1 MKEFVDIMVDFLVS
15 KRFYGPIIALLGG
28 LFIYNIFK
36 SIIVKIKSRRSKKK
50 NHKKEETVLN
60 LIRNIVKYIIMVIVS
75 LIILEIYGV
84 NTTSIIASLSVVGV
98 VIGLAF
104 QDTLKN
110 MLSGIII
117 IFDNRYNV
125 GDVVEIN
132 GFIGE
137 VVSLGLQTTKI
148 QAYTGEMF
156 TILNSNVST
165 VINYTESD
173 TRLILDLG
181 VSYKTDLSKLE
192 KTLNKIKPKLEKI
205 ENVNGPLELLG
216 VDSLSSSQVI
226 YRITILCKPYTHFG
240 VKREALKIIKNAFD
254 KDNIEIP
261 FTQVDVHIKEDIN
274 RETHSKK

>member
-261 FTQVDVHIKEDIN
+261 FTQVDVHIKEDIK

>member
-156 TILNSNVST
+156 TILNSNIST

>member
-1 MKEFVDIMVDFLVS
+1 MEKLVDTIVGFLLS
-15 KRFYGPIIALLGG
+15 KRFYGPIIVILIG
-28 LFIYNIFK
+28 
-36 SIIVKIKSRRSKKK
+36 IIVYNLFKKIIYKIKTRRYGKK

-60 LIRNIVKYIIMVIVS
+60 LIRNIVKYIIMVICS

-84 NTTSIIASLSVVGV
+84 NTTSIIASLSIVGV

-156 TILNSNVST
+156 TILNSSIST

-181 VSYKTDLSKLE
+181 VSYNTDISLLE
-192 KTLNKIKPKLEKI
+192 KTLNKVKPKIEKI
-205 ENVNGPLELLG
+205 ENVSGPLELLG
-216 VDSLSSSQVI
+216 VDSLDSSQVI
-226 YRITILCKPYTHFG
+226 YRVTILCNPYTHFG
-240 VKREALKIIKNAFD
+240 VKREALKIIKKEFD
-254 KDNIEIP
+254 KANIEIP
-261 FTQVDVHIKEDIN
+261 FTQIDVHIKEDN
-274 RETHSKK
+274 KKKIKK

>member
-1 MKEFVDIMVDFLVS
+1 MEKLVDTIVGFLLS
-15 KRFYGPIIALLGG
+15 KRFYGPIIVILIG
-28 LFIYNIFK
+28 
-36 SIIVKIKSRRSKKK
+36 IIVYNLFKKIIYKIKTRRYGKK

-60 LIRNIVKYIIMVIVS
+60 LIRNIVKYIIMIICS

-156 TILNSNVST
+156 TILNSSIST

-181 VSYKTDLSKLE
+181 VSYNTDITLLE
-192 KTLNKIKPKLEKI
+192 KTLNKVKPKIEKI
-205 ENVNGPLELLG
+205 ENVSGPLELLG
-216 VDSLSSSQVI
+216 VDSLDSSQVI
-226 YRITILCKPYTHFG
+226 YRVTILCNPYTHFG
-240 VKREALKIIKNAFD
+240 VKREALKIIKKEFD
-254 KDNIEIP
+254 KANIEIP
-261 FTQVDVHIKEDIN
+261 FTQIDVHIKEDN
-274 RETHSKK
+274 KKKIKK

>member
-84 NTTSIIASLSVVGV
+84 NTTSIVASLSVVGV

-156 TILNSNVST
+156 TILNSNIST

-261 FTQVDVHIKEDIN
+261 FTQVDVHIKEDIK
-274 RETHSKK
+274 RETHLKK

>member
-15 KRFYGPIIALLGG
+15 KRFYGPIIAILGG
-28 LFIYNIFK
+28 LLIYNIFK

-156 TILNSNVST
+156 TILNSNIST

>member
-1 MKEFVDIMVDFLVS
+1 
-15 KRFYGPIIALLGG
+15 
-28 LFIYNIFK
+28 
-36 SIIVKIKSRRSKKK
+36 
-50 NHKKEETVLN
+50 
-60 LIRNIVKYIIMVIVS
+60 MVIVS

-84 NTTSIIASLSVVGV
+84 NTTSIVASLSVVGV

-156 TILNSNVST
+156 TILNSNIST

-261 FTQVDVHIKEDIN
+261 FTQVDVHIKEDIK

>member
-1 MKEFVDIMVDFLVS
+1 MEKLVDTIVDFLLS
-15 KRFYGPIIALLGG
+15 KRFYGPIIVILIG
-28 LFIYNIFK
+28 
-36 SIIVKIKSRRSKKK
+36 IIVYNLFKKIIYKIKTRRYGKK

-60 LIRNIVKYIIMVIVS
+60 LIRNIVKYIIMVICS

-156 TILNSNVST
+156 TILNSSIST

-181 VSYKTDLSKLE
+181 VSYNTDISLLE
-192 KTLNKIKPKLEKI
+192 KTLNKVKPKIEKI
-205 ENVNGPLELLG
+205 ENVSGPLELLG
-216 VDSLSSSQVI
+216 VDSLDSSQVI
-226 YRITILCKPYTHFG
+226 YRVTILCNPYTHFG
-240 VKREALKIIKNAFD
+240 VKREALKIIKKEFD
-254 KDNIEIP
+254 KANIEIP
-261 FTQVDVHIKEDIN
+261 FTQIDVHIKEDN
-274 RETHSKK
+274 KKKIKK

>member
-15 KRFYGPIIALLGG
+15 KRFYGPIIAILGG
-28 LFIYNIFK
+28 LLIYNIFK

-226 YRITILCKPYTHFG
+226 YRITILCTHFG

>member
-156 TILNSNVST
+156 TILNSNIST

-261 FTQVDVHIKEDIN
+261 FTQVDVHIKEDIK

>member
-15 KRFYGPIIALLGG
+15 KRFYGPIIAILGG
-28 LFIYNIFK
+28 LLIYNIFK

>member
-36 SIIVKIKSRRSKKK
+36 SIIVKIKSRRSKNK

-84 NTTSIIASLSVVGV
+84 NTTSIVASLSVVGV

-156 TILNSNVST
+156 TILNSNIST

-240 VKREALKIIKNAFD
+240 VKRETLKIIKNAFD

-261 FTQVDVHIKEDIN
+261 FTQVDVHIKEDIK

>member
-15 KRFYGPIIALLGG
+15 KRFYGPIIAILGG
-28 LFIYNIFK
+28 LLIYNIFK

-156 TILNSNVST
+156 TILNSNIST

-181 VSYKTDLSKLE
+181 VSYKTDL
-192 KTLNKIKPKLEKI
+192 
-205 ENVNGPLELLG
+205 
-216 VDSLSSSQVI
+216 
-226 YRITILCKPYTHFG
+226 
-240 VKREALKIIKNAFD
+240 
-254 KDNIEIP
+254 
-261 FTQVDVHIKEDIN
+261 
-274 RETHSKK
+274 

>member
-1 MKEFVDIMVDFLVS
+1 MKEFVDSVFEFLFS
-15 KRFYGPIIALLGG
+15 PKFYGPIIAVVGG
-28 LFIYNIFK
+28 MLIYNIFK
-36 SIIVKIKSRRSKKK
+36 KLILKFKKRRGNKK
-50 NHKKEETVLN
+50 NYKKEETVLN
-60 LIRNIVKYIIMVIVS
+60 LIRNIVKYIIIIIVF
-75 LIILEIYGV
+75 LIVLDIYGV

-110 MLSGIII
+110 VLSGIII

-137 VVSLGLQTTKI
+137 VVSLGLQTTKV

-156 TILNSNVST
+156 TILNSNIST

-173 TRLILDLG
+173 TRLIIDLG
-181 VSYKTDLSKLE
+181 VAYDTDFAVLE
-192 KTLNKIKPKLEKI
+192 KCLKKVKPKIESI
-205 ENVNGPLELLG
+205 ENVSGQLELLG
-216 VDSLSSSQVI
+216 VDNFSSSQII
-226 YRITILCKPYTHFG
+226 YRIAILCKPYTHFG
-240 VKREALKIIKNAFD
+240 VKREALKIIKIAFD

-261 FTQVDVHIKEDIN
+261 FTQIDVNIKEKF
-274 RETHSKK
+274 SKKIKK

>member
-156 TILNSNVST
+156 TILNSNIST

-261 FTQVDVHIKEDIN
+261 FTQVDVHIKEDIK
-274 RETHSKK
+274 RETHLKK

>member
-75 LIILEIYGV
+75 LIILEIYDV

-156 TILNSNVST
+156 TILNSNIST

-261 FTQVDVHIKEDIN
+261 FTQVDVHIKEDIK

>member
-84 NTTSIIASLSVVGV
+84 NTTSIVASLSVVGV

-156 TILNSNVST
+156 TILNSNIST

>member
-1 MKEFVDIMVDFLVS
+1 MQELIDTIVDFLLS
-15 KRFYGPIIALLGG
+15 KRFYGPIIVILGG
-28 LFIYNIFK
+28 MIVYNLFKKIIY
-36 SIIVKIKSRRSKKK
+36 KIKTRRYGKK

-60 LIRNIVKYIIMVIVS
+60 LIKNIVKYIIMIICS

-132 GFIGE
+132 GFTGE

-156 TILNSNVST
+156 TILNSNIST

-181 VSYKTDLSKLE
+181 VSYSTDITLLE
-192 KTLNKIKPKLEKI
+192 KTLNKIKSKIEKI
-205 ENVNGPLELLG
+205 ENVSGPLELLG
-216 VDSLSSSQVI
+216 IDSLSSSQVI
-226 YRITILCKPYTHFG
+226 YRVTILCKPYTHFG
-240 VKREALKIIKNAFD
+240 VKREALKIIKNEFD
-254 KDNIEIP
+254 KANIEIP
-261 FTQVDVHIKEDIN
+261 FTQIDVHIKE
-274 RETHSKK
+274 ESKKKVKK